1 LLNFRLH
8 EDIFLIRI
16 ASDHR
21 LSEFLRVRQEIFDVV
36 IIKAAFLLL
45 AELIF
50 EVGSYLLDLDLLTV
64 YIQLLEDLH
73 RIWNDVVVER
83 FLHQLLLEKPL
94 DVLNLGC
101 RIALKPN

>member
-1 LLNFRLH
+1 M
-8 EDIFLIRI
+8 IRV

-21 LSEFLRVRQEIFDVV
+21 LSEFLRVRQEIFDIV
-36 IIKAAFLLL
+36 IIETAFLLL
-45 AELIF
+45 AELVF

-73 RIWNDVVVER
+73 CIWNYIVVER
-83 FLHQLLLEKPL
+83 LLHQLLLEKSL